1 MEQVPPDSSFS
12 SHETYRGRIHL
23 GEVARKW
30 SRSLYSPKYQ
40 GYNFSPLFI
49 QLSRDGGGGTHGTGH
64 TTKQK
69 KNHPPPTKQIK
80 KKKNQTHK
88 RSSLKHIWWD
98 KTKWCTPSL
107 VLSLT
112 LSSSK
117 SPYHVNITSNLARV
131 WFYTPRMFH
140 FIRHHSILTSVS

>member
-1 MEQVPPDSSFS
+1 MRPTEAEFIWGRWQGSEADPCTPPNIRAIISHLFSSSFP
-12 SHETYRGRIHL
+12 GM
-23 GEVARKW
+23 
-30 SRSLYSPKYQ
+30 
-40 GYNFSPLFI
+40 
-49 QLSRDGGGGTHGTGH
+49 GGGTHGTGH

-69 KNHPPPTKQIK
+69 KHHPPPTKQIK